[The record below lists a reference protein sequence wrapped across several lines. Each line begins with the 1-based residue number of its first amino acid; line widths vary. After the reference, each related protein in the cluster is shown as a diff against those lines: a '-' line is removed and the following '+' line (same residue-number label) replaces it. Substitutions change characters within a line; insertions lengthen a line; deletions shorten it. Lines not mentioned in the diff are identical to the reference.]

1 MGKLF
6 YIEASPRK
14 ERAYSIKVAQQFLN
28 TYKETNPSHTIESF
42 DLWQTSLPEFD
53 GATINA
59 KYRILHGETHTDA
72 EATAWN
78 SVEELFNQFD
88 SADKFVFSLPMW
100 NFGVPYKL
108 KHYIDIITQPGLSFS
123 FTPEDGYSGLVTGKP
138 AAVIYAR
145 GGEYSSSEA
154 AAGMDFQKRY
164 LEMWLGFIGFTDI
177 TPILVEPTLSDPS
190 DAEKTL
196 NQALE
201 QAAAVACK
209 F

>member
-1 MGKLF
+1 MSKLF

-14 ERAYSIKVAQQFLN
+14 KRAYSIKVAQQLLDA
-28 TYKETNPSHTIESF
+28 YKEANPSHDIETF
-42 DLWQTSLPEFD
+42 DLWQSPFPEFD
-53 GATINA
+53 GATIDA
-59 KYRILHGETHTDA
+59 KYRILHGEAHTDTEVA
-72 EATAWN
+72 AWN
-78 SVEELFNQFD
+78 SVEELFNHFN
-88 SADKFVFSLPMW
+88 SADKYVFSLPMW

-123 FTPEDGYSGLVTGKP
+123 FSPETGYSGLVTGKP

-145 GGEYSSSEA
+145 GGEYSSSDA

-177 TPILVEPTLSDPS
+177 TSILVEPTLSDPS
-190 DAEKTL
+190 DTEKAL

-201 QAAAVACK
+201 QATEIALK

>member
-1 MGKLF
+1 MTKLF

-14 ERAYSIKVAQQFLN
+14 ERAYSIKVAQKFFDA
-28 TYKETNPSHTIESF
+28 YKETNPSHSIETF

-59 KYRILHGETHTDA
+59 KYRILHGETHTEA
-72 EATAWN
+72 EAAAWN
-78 SVEELFNQFD
+78 SVEELFNHFN
-88 SADKFVFSLPMW
+88 SADKYVFSLPMW

-123 FTPEDGYSGLVTGKP
+123 FTPETGYSGLVTGKP
-138 AAVIYAR
+138 AVVIYAR

-177 TPILVEPTLSDPS
+177 NSILVEPTLSDPS
-190 DAEKTL
+190 DAENTL
-196 NQALE
+196 NKALE
-201 QAAAVACK
+201 QAAALARK

>member
-1 MGKLF
+1 MAKLL

-14 ERAYSIKVAQQFLN
+14 ERSHSIKVAQHFLDAC
-28 TYKETNPSHTIESF
+28 KEANPRHAIETI
-42 DLWQTSLPEFD
+42 DLWQTPFPEFD
-53 GATINA
+53 GATIDA
-59 KYRILHGETHTDA
+59 KYRILHGETHTAA
-72 EATAWN
+72 EAAAWN
-78 SVEELFNQFD
+78 TVEELFNHFN
-88 SADKFVFSLPMW
+88 SADKYVFSLPMW

-138 AAVIYAR
+138 AVVVYAR

-164 LEMWLGFIGFTDI
+164 LELWLGFIGFTDI
-177 TPILVEPTLSDPS
+177 TSILVEPTLSDPS
-190 DAEKTL
+190 DTEKAL

-201 QAAAVACK
+201 QATAVARK

>member
-1 MGKLF
+1 MAKLL

-14 ERAYSIKVAQQFLN
+14 ERSHSIKVAQHFLDA
-28 TYKETNPSHTIESF
+28 YKEANPSHASETF
-42 DLWQTSLPEFD
+42 DLWQKPLPDFD
-53 GATINA
+53 GATIDA
-59 KYRILHGETHTDA
+59 KYRILHGETHTDQ
-72 EATAWN
+72 EAAAWS
-78 SVEELFNQFD
+78 SVVEIFNHFN
-88 SADKFVFSLPMW
+88 SADKYVFSLPMW

-123 FTPEDGYSGLVTGKP
+123 FAPETGYSGLVTGKP

-154 AAGMDFQKRY
+154 AAGMDLQKRY

-177 TPILVEPTLSDPS
+177 TSILVEPTLSDPS
-190 DAEKTL
+190 DLEKVL

-201 QAAAVACK
+201 RATSVARK
-209 F
+209 I

>member
-1 MGKLF
+1 MSKLF

-123 FTPEDGYSGLVTGKP
+123 FSPETGYSGLVTGKP

>member
-1 MGKLF
+1 MTQLF

-14 ERAYSIKVAQQFLN
+14 ERAYSIRVAQQFLDA
-28 TYKETNPSHTIESF
+28 YKETNPSHSIETF
-42 DLWQTSLPEFD
+42 DLWQTTLPEFD
-53 GATINA
+53 GAKINA

-72 EATAWN
+72 EAAAWN
-78 SVEELFNQFD
+78 NVEELFNHFN
-88 SADKFVFSLPMW
+88 SADKYVFSLPMW

-123 FTPEDGYSGLVTGKP
+123 FSPETGYSGLVTGKP
-138 AAVIYAR
+138 AVVIYAR

-154 AAGMDFQKRY
+154 AAEMDFQKRY
-164 LEMWLGFIGFTDI
+164 LEMWLGFIGFSDVTS
-177 TPILVEPTLSDPS
+177 ILVEPTLGDSSDL
-190 DAEKTL
+190 EKSL

-201 QAAAVACK
+201 QAAAVARK

>member
-1 MGKLF
+1 MTKLL
-6 YIEASPRK
+6 YIEALPRK
-14 ERAYSIKVAQQFLN
+14 DRAYSIKVAQQFLDA
-28 TYKETNPSHTIESF
+28 YKETNPSHAIETF

-59 KYRILHGETHTDA
+59 KYRILHGESHTDA
-72 EATAWN
+72 EAAAWN
-78 SVEELFNQFD
+78 NVEALFNHFN
-88 SADKFVFSLPMW
+88 SADKYVFSLPMW

-123 FTPEDGYSGLVTGKP
+123 FTPETGYSGLVTGKP

-164 LEMWLGFIGFTDI
+164 LELWLGFIGFTDI
-177 TPILVEPTLSDPS
+177 TSILVEPTLSDPS
-190 DAEKTL
+190 DLEKAL

-201 QAAAVACK
+201 QATGAARK
-209 F
+209 L

>member
-1 MGKLF
+1 MSKLF

-28 TYKETNPSHTIESF
+28 IYKETNPNHTIEPF

-59 KYRILHGETHTDA
+59 KYRILHGDTHTDA

-78 SVEELFNQFD
+78 SVEELFNQFN
-88 SADKFVFSLPMW
+88 SAEKYVFSLPMW

-123 FTPEDGYSGLVTGKP
+123 FSPETGYSGLVTGKP

-177 TPILVEPTLSDPS
+177 TSILVEPTLSDPS

>member
-1 MGKLF
+1 VSKLF